1 MAAFA
6 DKLNID
12 AMKELFENVKNT
24 TIMSPFI
31 TKTSKFIKLAEEKGV
46 NEINPGLSFSDDE
59 EVDLEKNGGK
69 ADKAALIVNNLVKFV
84 NKLIVKLKEHAKLIK
99 FNREM
104 TEIVKSEVD
113 DIKQKYDI
121 VEKLKQ
127 ENEEMKEK
135 LLKTDLYCDEI
146 QQRSMKGN
154 LIISS
159 PNTRG
164 KDSLMVRRE
173 KRIGND
179 LIKEND
185 AELMVRLVK
194 EKTGVELL
202 LSDISACHALSKQ
215 GANTTYILR
224 VTNRKPGSAWEVL
237 SAGLLTGKN
246 SANGE
251 YFTDANVFINF
262 QLTRRRGFLRD
273 LRYSSLTWK

>member
-12 AMKELFENVKNT
+12 VMKELFEDVKNT
-24 TIMSPFI
+24 TIMSPFV
-31 TKTSKFIKLAEEKGV
+31 TKTSKFIKMAEEKGV
-46 NEINPGLSFSDDE
+46 DKINPGLSFSDDE
-59 EVDLEKNGGK
+59 EVDLEKNAGK

-104 TEIVKSEVD
+104 TEIVKTEVD
-113 DIKQKYDI
+113 DIKQKCDI

-127 ENEEMKEK
+127 DNEEMKEK

-164 KDSLMVRRE
+164 KDSLMVSR
-173 KRIGND
+173 
-179 LIKEND
+179 
-185 AELMVRLVK
+185 
-194 EKTGVELL
+194 
-202 LSDISACHALSKQ
+202 
-215 GANTTYILR
+215 
-224 VTNRKPGSAWEVL
+224 PGQ
-237 SAGLLTGKN
+237 
-246 SANGE
+246 
-251 YFTDANVFINF
+251 D
-262 QLTRRRGFLRD
+262 
-273 LRYSSLTWK
+273 